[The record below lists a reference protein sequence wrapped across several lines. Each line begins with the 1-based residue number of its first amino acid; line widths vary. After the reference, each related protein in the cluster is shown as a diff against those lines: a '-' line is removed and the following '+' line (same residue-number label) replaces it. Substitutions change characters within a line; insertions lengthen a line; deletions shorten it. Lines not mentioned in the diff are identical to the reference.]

1 MKKFFIFLLS
11 FIPWFLSNLFM
22 SNTTFYKSLELP
34 IFAPPSW
41 LFAVVWPILYFLI
54 AFSIY
59 IVYTRFGFS
68 DKYKYTLILNYVF
81 NQSFTLLFFNLEN
94 IILGAI
100 STILTLITAI
110 LLYKETNELNK
121 KTSYLLIP
129 YILWLIF
136 ASILSI
142 SILFLN

>member
-11 FIPWFLSNLFM
+11 FIPWFLSSLFM

-34 IFAPPSW
+34 IFAPPPW
-41 LFAVVWPILYFLI
+41 LFAVIWPILYFLI
-54 AFSIY
+54 AFNIY
-59 IVYTRFGFS
+59 IVYTRFGFN
-68 DKYKYTLILNYVF
+68 DKYKYTLILNYIF

-94 IILGAI
+94 IILGTI

>member
-11 FIPWFLSNLFM
+11 FIPWFLSSLFM

-68 DKYKYTLILNYVF
+68 DKYKYTLILNYIF

-94 IILGAI
+94 IILGTI

>member
-11 FIPWFLSNLFM
+11 FIPWFLSSLFM

-68 DKYKYTLILNYVF
+68 DKYKYTLILNYIF

>member
-11 FIPWFLSNLFM
+11 FIPWFLSSLFM
-22 SNTTFYKSLELP
+22 SNTTFYRSLELP

-68 DKYKYTLILNYVF
+68 DKYKYTLILNYIF

>member
-1 MKKFFIFLLS
+1 
-11 FIPWFLSNLFM
+11 M

-68 DKYKYTLILNYVF
+68 DKYKYTLILNYIF